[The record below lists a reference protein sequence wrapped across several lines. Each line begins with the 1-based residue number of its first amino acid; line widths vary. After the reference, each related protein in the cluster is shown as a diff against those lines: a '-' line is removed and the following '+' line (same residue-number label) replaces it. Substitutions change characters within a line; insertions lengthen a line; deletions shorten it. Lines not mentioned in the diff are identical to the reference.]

1 MIRGGLLFWLGFFQ
15 ANDAFAFLPFATFFE
30 QLYALET
37 FENRSVFG
45 SCTTG
50 RFKGI
55 VLRHI
60 SNWVLKAGKLIS
72 FRTAFKENLQESPP
86 FAQAR

>member
-1 MIRGGLLFWLGFFQ
+1 MISGGLFFGLGLFQ
-15 ANDAFAFLPFATFFE
+15 ADDAFAILPFTAFLE

-60 SNWVLKAGKLIS
+60 SNWVLKAGKLSS
-72 FRTAFKENLQESPP
+72 FG
-86 FAQAR
+86 